1 MRLRLILKKLNK
13 ILLCVHNT
21 NISLD
26 CIADSEDNNRN
37 VNDNTNNA
45 INFNGNITYN
55 NIVNSICDNTNS
67 SSTTYVTAITSND
80 SPISEELNSHGSLV
94 FDNDTSQPQNISMCY
109 NTYYKTAYSNHNK
122 SIQEMSYFLLNQ
134 SIMLF

>member
-1 MRLRLILKKLNK
+1 MTLRLILKKLNK
-13 ILLCVHNT
+13 ILLCVQNT

-55 NIVNSICDNTNS
+55 NIVNSINDNTDNS
-67 SSTTYVTAITSND
+67 SNTYVTAITSND

-94 FDNDTSQPQNISMCY
+94 FDNDTSQTQNISRCY
-109 NTYYKTAYSNHNK
+109 NAYYKTTYTNRSK
-122 SIQEMSYFLLNQ
+122 LMQEVYYFLLNQ
-134 SIMLF
+134 SITLF

>member
-1 MRLRLILKKLNK
+1 MKLRLILKKLNK

-26 CIADSEDNNRN
+26 CIADSAGNNRN
-37 VNDNTNNA
+37 VNDDT
-45 INFNGNITYN
+45 NGNITYN

-80 SPISEELNSHGSLV
+80 SPISGELNSHGSLV
-94 FDNDTSQPQNISMCY
+94 FDNDTSQPQNISRCCY
-109 NTYYKTAYSNHNK
+109 NTYYKTTYSNHIK
-122 SIQEMSYFLLNQ
+122 TT
-134 SIMLF
+134 